1 MSGICVGLVS
11 GGIDSPV
18 AVARMLMAGWKIYPL
33 HASQEPVTGPA
44 AEEKTVALLR
54 HLLNMEGPVGDAA
67 RENLSRELIV
77 VPVAESLALF
87 TEKWNHSEYFIHM
100 KRLFNAIATLR
111 GEQIDA
117 THVLSGENLGQV
129 SSQTLGN
136 LGGVEI
142 ATPLLPLRPL
152 LAMDKVTIMTMA
164 RKLGTLEISEGPEV
178 CDALG
183 PSKPTT
189 VANKEWLE
197 SSEERVGGLQHLAS
211 SNFSQLRIVNLQAL
225 RVSPF
230 RGEPVGTHLRR
241 YFMPDLSGEGRGW
254 PL

>member
-1 MSGICVGLVS
+1 MAGVCVALVS

-18 AVARMLMAGWKIYPL
+18 AVARMLMQGWKIFPV
-33 HASQEPVTGPA
+33 HASQEPVTGPE
-44 AEEKTVALLR
+44 AEEKTIALLR
-54 HLLNMEGPVGDAA
+54 HILESEGTLGDLA

-77 VPVAESLALF
+77 VPVAEKLALF
-87 TEKWNHSEYFIHM
+87 TEKWNHTEYFIHM
-100 KRLFNAIATLR
+100 KRLYNSIATIR
-111 GEQIDA
+111 GKEIDA
-117 THVLSGENLGQV
+117 THVLTGENLGQV

-152 LAMDKVTIMTMA
+152 LAFDKVTIMTMA
-164 RKLGTLEISEGPEV
+164 RKIGTLEISEGPEV

-197 SSEERVGGLQHLAS
+197 RSEERVGGLQHIAS
-211 SNFSQLRIVNLQAL
+211 ECYSKLRIVKL
-225 RVSPF
+225 
-230 RGEPVGTHLRR
+230 
-241 YFMPDLSGEGRGW
+241 
-254 PL
+254 

>member
-1 MSGICVGLVS
+1 MSGICIALVS

-18 AVARMLMAGWKIYPL
+18 AVARMLVKGWKVYPL
-33 HASQEPVTGPA
+33 HASQEEITGPA
-44 AEEKTVALLR
+44 AEQKTIALLR
-54 HLLNMEGPVGDAA
+54 HLLESEGPVGDAA
-67 RENLSRELIV
+67 RANMSRELVV
-77 VPVAESLALF
+77 VPVAEKLALF
-87 TEKWNHSEYFIHM
+87 TKKWNHSEYFIHM

-111 GEQIDA
+111 GNEVNA
-117 THVLSGENLGQV
+117 THVLTGENLGQV

-152 LAMDKVTIMTMA
+152 LAFDKVTIMTMA
-164 RKLGTLEISEGPEV
+164 RRLGTLGISEGPEI

-197 SSEERVGGLQHLAS
+197 SSEDRVGGLQSIAEDC
-211 SNFSQLRIVNLQAL
+211 FSKLKIVQL
-225 RVSPF
+225 
-230 RGEPVGTHLRR
+230 
-241 YFMPDLSGEGRGW
+241 
-254 PL
+254 

>member
-1 MSGICVGLVS
+1 MSGICVALVS

-18 AVARMLMAGWKIYPL
+18 AVARMLVKGWKVYPL
-33 HASQEPVTGPA
+33 HASQEEITGPA
-44 AEEKTVALLR
+44 AEQKTIALLR
-54 HLLNMEGPVGDAA
+54 HLLESEGPVGDAA
-67 RENLSRELIV
+67 RANMSRELVV
-77 VPVAESLALF
+77 VPVAEKLALF
-87 TEKWNHSEYFIHM
+87 TKKWNHSEYFIHM

-111 GEQIDA
+111 GNEIDA
-117 THVLSGENLGQV
+117 THVLTGENLGQV

-152 LAMDKVTIMTMA
+152 LAFDKVTIMTMA
-164 RKLGTLEISEGPEV
+164 RRLGTLGISEGPEI

-197 SSEERVGGLQHLAS
+197 SSEDRVGGLQSIAEDC
-211 SNFSQLRIVNLQAL
+211 FSKLKIVQL
-225 RVSPF
+225 
-230 RGEPVGTHLRR
+230 
-241 YFMPDLSGEGRGW
+241 
-254 PL
+254 

>member
-1 MSGICVGLVS
+1 MSGICIALVS

-18 AVARMLMAGWKIYPL
+18 AVARMLVKGWKVYPL
-33 HASQEPVTGPA
+33 HASQEQITGPA
-44 AEEKTVALLR
+44 AEQKTIALLR
-54 HLLNMEGPVGDAA
+54 HLLESEGPVGDAA
-67 RENLSRELIV
+67 RANMSRELVV
-77 VPVAESLALF
+77 VPVAEKLALF
-87 TEKWNHSEYFIHM
+87 TKKWNHSEYFIHM

-111 GEQIDA
+111 ANEVNA
-117 THVLSGENLGQV
+117 THVLTGENLGQV

-152 LAMDKVTIMTMA
+152 LAFDKVTIMTMA
-164 RKLGTLEISEGPEV
+164 RRLGTLGISEGPEI

-197 SSEERVGGLQHLAS
+197 SSEDRVGGLQSIAEDC
-211 SNFSQLRIVNLQAL
+211 FSKLKIVQL
-225 RVSPF
+225 
-230 RGEPVGTHLRR
+230 
-241 YFMPDLSGEGRGW
+241 
-254 PL
+254 